1 MVVPAGFMIYI
12 TYSLSLL
19 LFSTAMTFSGK
30 GCLVQ
35 MNEVVKTGSFQSHS
49 KLKAKDA
56 HKVQGKEYI

>member
-1 MVVPAGFMIYI
+1 
-12 TYSLSLL
+12 
-19 LFSTAMTFSGK
+19 
-30 GCLVQ
+30 